1 MLMRTG
7 AARGDGGNSR
17 RGQRRAWAL
26 VAGAAAAVGLIFAK
40 STHGLGGA
48 GAEHLLGVGGTAV
61 GLVVGVASLWMSW
74 LGYRADRSEHAD
86 SLGLTAMTDELALA
100 VRAQWQ
106 AEARVRRLDEP
117 YALAVPWRPAHADLV
132 EPWDTLVRTTTGARA
147 DRAALP
153 PAWAGGPEGLAGSD
167 AEIVEVF
174 TARVPGRRLLILGE
188 PGGGKTMMLVRLLLG
203 LLPSREPGSPVPV
216 IFPLASWDPDRLELD
231 AWLAE
236 RLATDYPGLA
246 VPAPAPAA
254 GGPGQVTSRARALL
268 DQRLIIP
275 LLDGLDE
282 LPAHTRAVALDAVN
296 RALPPGTPLVLT
308 SRTAEYRTAVDPP
321 AGTGVPVRL
330 TGAAGIELRA
340 VDPEE
345 AAAYLRRDAG
355 GEGTPSAERWR
366 PVLSP
371 PPTDTPVG
379 QALCT
384 PLMLFLARTI
394 YNPRPGERPA
404 AFPDPAELC
413 DTTRFPTAAAVRA
426 QLFDGFIPAA
436 YRPLPGHPVRWTSRQ
451 ALHTLTFLARHL
463 EDNLHGGADLAW
475 WQLRLAVPK
484 ATRRLLAGAVLG
496 VVMSLLTQLSFGL
509 DALENFTGANLGL
522 LIAFYDAGTQ
532 GLLWLLGWE
541 GSGCL
546 LGWDP
551 ACPRGSLSWLY
562 ALACAA
568 YLVVGW
574 LLSYAFRLGGGH
586 TPAARSRWSWNRHS
600 LFLGIGAALLVG
612 TVFDLVLDRVAGIGW
627 GAVAGL
633 VCWLTTAWNAAP
645 ADLGSVTSPPALL
658 HQDRKTFWGF
668 LRTGV
673 LIGLLAGLMLNFLVA
688 YVNAG
693 LQGYDVDLTYE
704 AVLGCGFGSW
714 SGLVLGLAAALHRTA
729 WGDFTLSRLY
739 LAARHRGALPRHLMA
754 FLADAHQ
761 VRGVLRQVGPVYQFR
776 HIDLQRRL
784 ARHTEAPP
792 LPAPARA
799 TPPEDAE
806 ERPLT

>member
-1 MLMRTG
+1 MPMRTG
-7 AARGDGGNSR
+7 DARGDGGNSR
-17 RGQRRAWAL
+17 HGHRRAWAL
-26 VAGAAAAVGLIFAK
+26 VAGAVAAVGLIFAK
-40 STHGLGGA
+40 SADRGGGA
-48 GAEHLLGVGGTAV
+48 SAEHLLGVVGTAV

-74 LGYRADRSEHAD
+74 LGYRADRREHAEG
-86 SLGLTAMTDELALA
+86 LGLTAMTDELALA
-100 VRAQWQ
+100 VRTQWQ

-117 YALAVPWRPAHADLV
+117 YPLPVPWRPARADLV
-132 EPWDTLVRTTTGARA
+132 EPWDILVRTSTGARA
-147 DRAALP
+147 DRAALS

-188 PGGGKTMMLVRLLLG
+188 PGAGKTMMLVRLLLG

-246 VPAPAPAA
+246 APAPAPAA
-254 GGPGQVTSRARALL
+254 GGPGQVASRARALL

-308 SRTAEYRTAVDPP
+308 SRTAEYQAAVDPP
-321 AGTGVPVRL
+321 AGAGVPVRL
-330 TGAAGIELRA
+330 TAGAGIELRA

-366 PVLSP
+366 PVLSLL
-371 PPTDTPVG
+371 PTDTPVG

-384 PLMLFLARTI
+384 PLTLFLARTI

-436 YRPLPGHPVRWTSRQ
+436 YRPLPGQRVRWTSRQ
-451 ALHTLTFLARHL
+451 ALQTLTFLARHL
-463 EDNLHGGADLAW
+463 EDDLHGGADLAW
-475 WQLRLAVPK
+475 WQLRLAVPE
-484 ATRRLLAGAVLG
+484 AARRLLTGAALG
-496 VVMSLLTQLSFGL
+496 AATFLLTLLSFGL
-509 DALENFTGANLGL
+509 GILMAFAPYHHGDLLAEFFAGPQLPLGL
-522 LIAFYDAGTQ
+522 WDLNVVLRWS
-532 GLLWLLGWE
+532 LLWKFAVVCAVYL
-541 GSGCL
+541 
-546 LGWDP
+546 P
-551 ACPRGSLSWLY
+551 A
-562 ALACAA
+562 
-568 YLVVGW
+568 GW
-574 LLSYAFRLGGGH
+574 LLNQVFRLRERN
-586 TPAARSRWSWNRHS
+586 TPAVRGHWSWNRRS
-600 LFLGIGAALLVG
+600 LLLGLGTAVLVG
-612 TVFDLVLDRVAGIGW
+612 TVLDFLFDRVAGIGW
-627 GAVAGL
+627 GAVAGI
-633 VCWLTTAWNAAP
+633 VCWLITAWSAAP
-645 ADLGSVTSPPALL
+645 ADLASATSPQELL
-658 HQDRKTFWGF
+658 RQDRKVFWSF
-668 LRTGV
+668 VRTGAFV
-673 LIGLLAGLMLNFLVA
+673 GLLAGLLLGVLLGYMDGFLRDDP
-688 YVNAG
+688 
-693 LQGYDVDLTYE
+693 LDVLVDM
-704 AVLGCGFGSW
+704 AVFACGIGFW
-714 SGLVLGLAAALHRTA
+714 SGLVLGLSAALHRTA

-754 FLADAHQ
+754 FLTDAHQ
-761 VRGVLRQVGPVYQFR
+761 ARGVLRQVGPVHQFR

-784 ARHTEAPP
+784 ARHSEAPT
-792 LPAPARA
+792 LPAPAWA
-799 TPPEDAE
+799 TRPEDAE
-806 ERPLT
+806 GRPST

>member
-1 MLMRTG
+1 M
-7 AARGDGGNSR
+7 
-17 RGQRRAWAL
+17 
-26 VAGAAAAVGLIFAK
+26 
-40 STHGLGGA
+40 
-48 GAEHLLGVGGTAV
+48 GGTAV

-74 LGYRADRSEHAD
+74 LGYRADRREHAD

-100 VRAQWQ
+100 VRTQWQ

-147 DRAALP
+147 DRAALS

-174 TARVPGRRLLILGE
+174 TTRVPGRRLLILGE
-188 PGGGKTMMLVRLLLG
+188 PGAGKTMMLVRLLLG

-231 AWLAE
+231 AWLAG

-246 VPAPAPAA
+246 APAPAPAA

-282 LPAHTRAVALDAVN
+282 LPPPTRAVALDAAN

-321 AGTGVPVRL
+321 AGAGVGVRL

-366 PVLSP
+366 PVLSLL
-371 PPTDTPVG
+371 PTDTPVG

-451 ALHTLTFLARHL
+451 AQQTLTFLARHL
-463 EDNLHGGADLAW
+463 EDDLHGGADLAW
-475 WQLRLAVPK
+475 WQLRLAVPET
-484 ATRRLLAGAVLG
+484 ARRLLAGAALG
-496 VVMSLLTQLSFGL
+496 AAMILLMLLSFGL
-509 DALENFTGANLGL
+509 DIPGLFAGDRLGL
-522 LIAFYDAGTQ
+522 MLHLFFAAPGFPLDVWRLGG
-532 GLLWLLGWE
+532 GLQWSLL
-541 GSGCL
+541 
-546 LGWDP
+546 
-551 ACPRGSLSWLY
+551 RKY
-562 ALACAA
+562 AVVCAA
-568 YLVVGW
+568 YLPAGW
-574 LLSYAFRLGGGH
+574 VLSHVFRLREPN
-586 TPAARSRWSWNRHS
+586 TPAVRGRWSWNRRS
-600 LFLGIGAALLVG
+600 LLLGLGTSILVG
-612 TVFDLVLDRVAGIGW
+612 TVIDFLFDRVSGIGW
-627 GAVAGL
+627 GAGAGL
-633 VCWLTTAWNAAP
+633 VCWLITAWSAAP
-645 ADLGSVTSPPALL
+645 ADLASVTTPQELL
-658 HQDRKTFWGF
+658 RQDRKAFWTFV
-668 LRTGV
+668 RTGALLGLLTGLLLGVLLGYLHGDYLDYLVFRTV
-673 LIGLLAGLMLNFLVA
+673 LI
-688 YVNAG
+688 
-693 LQGYDVDLTYE
+693 
-704 AVLGCGFGSW
+704 CGIGFW

-739 LAARHRGALPRHLMA
+739 LVPHQATFALS
-754 FLADAHQ
+754 
-761 VRGVLRQVGPVYQFR
+761 
-776 HIDLQRRL
+776 
-784 ARHTEAPP
+784 
-792 LPAPARA
+792 
-799 TPPEDAE
+799 
-806 ERPLT
+806 

>member
-1 MLMRTG
+1 M
-7 AARGDGGNSR
+7 
-17 RGQRRAWAL
+17 
-26 VAGAAAAVGLIFAK
+26 
-40 STHGLGGA
+40 
-48 GAEHLLGVGGTAV
+48 

-74 LGYRADRSEHAD
+74 LGYRADRREHAD

-100 VRAQWQ
+100 VRTQWQ

-117 YALAVPWRPAHADLV
+117 YPLAVPWRPARADLV

-153 PAWAGGPEGLAGSD
+153 PAWAGGPEDLAGSD

-188 PGGGKTMMLVRLLLG
+188 PGAGKTMMLVRLLLG

-216 IFPLASWDPDRLELD
+216 IFPLASWDPDRRELD

-296 RALPPGTPLVLT
+296 RALPPGIPLVLT

-321 AGTGVPVRL
+321 AGDGVGVRL
-330 TGAAGIELRA
+330 TGAAGIELHS

-366 PVLSP
+366 PVLSLL
-371 PPTDTPVG
+371 PTDTPVG

-413 DTTRFPTAAAVRA
+413 DTTRFSTAAAVRA

-451 ALHTLTFLARHL
+451 AQQTLTFLARHL
-463 EDNLHGGADLAW
+463 EADLHGGADLAW
-475 WQLRLAVPK
+475 WQLRLAVPET
-484 ATRRLLAGAVLG
+484 ARRLLAGAALG
-496 VVMSLLTQLSFGL
+496 ASMFLLTLLSFCLGILVAFVPYRFGDLDLLAEFLAVPQLPLGLWDLSVFLRWSLLW
-509 DALENFTGANLGL
+509 NFAV
-522 LIAFYDAGTQ
+522 
-532 GLLWLLGWE
+532 
-541 GSGCL
+541 
-546 LGWDP
+546 
-551 ACPRGSLSWLY
+551 
-562 ALACAA
+562 ACAA
-568 YLVVGW
+568 YLPLGW
-574 LLSYAFRLGGGH
+574 LLSHVFRLRERN
-586 TPAARSRWSWNRHS
+586 TPAVRGRWSWNRRS
-600 LFLGIGAALLVG
+600 LLLGLGTAVLVG
-612 TVFDLVLDRVAGIGW
+612 TGLDFLFDRVAGIGW

-633 VCWLTTAWNAAP
+633 VCWLITAWSVAP
-645 ADLGSVTSPPALL
+645 ADLTSVTSPQELFR
-658 HQDRKTFWGF
+658 QDRKTFWTF
-668 LRTGV
+668 VRTGA
-673 LIGLLAGLMLNFLVA
+673 LLGLLSGLLLGVLLGYLTGDLRDIDPLDALV
-688 YVNAG
+688 G
-693 LQGYDVDLTYE
+693 STW
-704 AVLGCGFGSW
+704 LGCGIGFW

-739 LAARHRGALPRHLMA
+739 LAVRHRGVLPRHLMA

-792 LPAPARA
+792 LPAPALA
-799 TPPEDAE
+799 TRPEDAE

>member
-1 MLMRTG
+1 MPMRTG
-7 AARGDGGNSR
+7 DARGDGGNSR
-17 RGQRRAWAL
+17 RGHRRAWAL
-26 VAGAAAAVGLIFAK
+26 IAGAVAAVGLILAK
-40 STHGLGGA
+40 SANRGGRA

-74 LGYRADRSEHAD
+74 LGYRADRLEHAEG
-86 SLGLTAMTDELALA
+86 LGLTAMTDELALA
-100 VRAQWQ
+100 VRTQWQ

-132 EPWDTLVRTTTGARA
+132 EPWDILVRTSTGAPA
-147 DRAALP
+147 DRAALS

-167 AEIVEVF
+167 AEIVDVF
-174 TARVPGRRLLILGE
+174 TTRVPGRRLLILGE
-188 PGGGKTMMLVRLLLG
+188 PGAGKTMMLVRLLLG

-246 VPAPAPAA
+246 APAPAPAA

-275 LLDGLDE
+275 LLDGFDE
-282 LPAHTRAVALDAVN
+282 LPPHTRAVALDAVN

-321 AGTGVPVRL
+321 AGAGVGVRL

-366 PVLSP
+366 PVLSLL
-371 PPTDTPVG
+371 PTDTPVG

-413 DTTRFPTAAAVRA
+413 DTTRFSTAAAVRA

-451 ALHTLTFLARHL
+451 AQQTLTFLARHL
-463 EDNLHGGADLAW
+463 EDDLHGGADLAW
-475 WQLRLAVPK
+475 WQLRLAVPD
-484 ATRRLLAGAVLG
+484 ATRRLLAGAAVG
-496 VVMSLLTQLSFGL
+496 AAMSLLMLLSFGL
-509 DALENFTGANLGL
+509 FILGL
-522 LIAFYDAGTQ
+522 FAGDRL
-532 GLLWLLGWE
+532 GSLLAMFSWAPQLPFRLW
-541 GSGCL
+541 
-546 LGWDP
+546 GWDGGP
-551 ACPRGSLSWLY
+551 QWSLIWKY
-562 ALACAA
+562 AALCAA
-568 YLVVGW
+568 YLPAGW
-574 LLSYAFRLGGGH
+574 LLSHVFRLRERN
-586 TPAARSRWSWNRHS
+586 TPAARGRWSWNRRS
-600 LFLGIGAALLVG
+600 LLLALGTAVLVG
-612 TVFDLVLDRVAGIGW
+612 TVLDFLLDRVAGIGW

-633 VCWLTTAWNAAP
+633 VCWLITAWSAAP
-645 ADLGSVTSPPALL
+645 ADLASVTSPQELL
-658 HQDRKTFWGF
+658 QQDRKAFWIF
-668 LRTGV
+668 VRTGA
-673 LIGLLAGLMLNFLVA
+673 LLGLLAGLLLGALLGV
-688 YVNAG
+688 
-693 LQGYDVDLTYE
+693 LLGYLSGDLIDST
-704 AVLGCGFGSW
+704 VFGCGIGFW
-714 SGLVLGLAAALHRTA
+714 SGPVLGLAAALHRTT

-739 LAARHRGALPRHLMA
+739 LAARHRGAGASRRRPR
-754 FLADAHQ
+754 
-761 VRGVLRQVGPVYQFR
+761 
-776 HIDLQRRL
+776 
-784 ARHTEAPP
+784 
-792 LPAPARA
+792 PA
-799 TPPEDAE
+799 
-806 ERPLT
+806 ERKTSVV